1 MSSLHDSRHLLT
13 EYEPYDVDL
22 PIDVIRGLL
31 EIRGLGITAT
41 PASTRGQWR
50 ITPSSVVGVATVGDN
65 QFLIRPK
72 IGIRNLLAL
81 MDIGARHERWADDV
95 FEFDSELDLLTTM
108 VRLFLRSV
116 ERVLA
121 QGLRRDYQRRED
133 QLLTIRGRLDLRAAM
148 RRPGG
153 LMTLPCVF
161 DDHTADVGANRL
173 LLAAIRRALQV
184 VGLSA
189 QERRALHRLELMFE
203 DVFVD
208 ADPLAWARAWVPN
221 RLDQHYVPAVRIATL
236 LLQNLSIRD
245 QTGGR
250 SATTFLVDMNKVVE
264 SFISEHLQQLLAGR
278 LDVRCQYPMV
288 LDQERRVHIRPDLV
302 FLSNQVPVFVA
313 DIKYKEVSIVDELAT
328 SDLYQLLAYVTA
340 LALPS
345 GALITCLTD
354 ATSRDTVNVVTV
366 QRSGKRLEL
375 WPVDLSG
382 SPADIQRELGG
393 LADRIIARSWEIA
406 EPPDGSVGA
415 GASRL

>member
-1 MSSLHDSRHLLT
+1 
-13 EYEPYDVDL
+13 
-22 PIDVIRGLL
+22 
-31 EIRGLGITAT
+31 
-41 PASTRGQWR
+41 
-50 ITPSSVVGVATVGDN
+50 VATVGDN

>member
-1 MSSLHDSRHLLT
+1 MSGLYDSTHLLT

-22 PIDVIRGLL
+22 PIDVIRALL
-31 EIRGLGITAT
+31 EIRGLGIAAT
-41 PASTRGQWR
+41 PISTRGQWR

-81 MDIGARHERWADDV
+81 MDIGARHERWADDI
-95 FEFDSELDLLTTM
+95 FEYDSEPDLLTAM

-116 ERVLA
+116 ERALA
-121 QGLRRDYQRRED
+121 QGLRRDYQQRED

-184 VGLSA
+184 VGLSG

-203 DVFVD
+203 DVSVD
-208 ADPLAWARAWVPN
+208 TDPLAWARAWVPN

-264 SFISEHLQQLLAGR
+264 SFISEHLQQLLVGQ
-278 LDVRCQYPMV
+278 LDVESQ
-288 LDQERRVHIRPDLV
+288 
-302 FLSNQVPVFVA
+302 
-313 DIKYKEVSIVDELAT
+313 
-328 SDLYQLLAYVTA
+328 
-340 LALPS
+340 
-345 GALITCLTD
+345 
-354 ATSRDTVNVVTV
+354 
-366 QRSGKRLEL
+366 
-375 WPVDLSG
+375 
-382 SPADIQRELGG
+382 
-393 LADRIIARSWEIA
+393 
-406 EPPDGSVGA
+406 
-415 GASRL
+415 